1 MVVAPEA
8 VNEKQLFAIDQ
19 FLMRG
24 GTVVIAASPF
34 AVGLDRDLTVEKK
47 ATGLE
52 EWLAFN
58 GIQLRQEMV
67 LDPQNSP
74 FPVPVQRQVAG
85 FSVQETR
92 LVNYPYFVDIRPDA
106 MNGDSGLTAGLNQ
119 LTMNWASPIEI
130 DAEKNKERK
139 IIRLL
144 ESSEKSWVSAETKV
158 QPNFKA
164 HGELGFAV
172 GEKQGKRLLGVAVEG
187 QFTSLFQ

>member
-8 VNEKQLFAIDQ
+8 VNEKQLFAMDQ

-58 GIQLRQEMV
+58 GIKLSEEMV

-74 FPVPVQRQVAG
+74 FPVPVQRQ
-85 FSVQETR
+85 
-92 LVNYPYFVDIRPDA
+92 
-106 MNGDSGLTAGLNQ
+106 
-119 LTMNWASPIEI
+119 W
-130 DAEKNKERK
+130 
-139 IIRLL
+139 
-144 ESSEKSWVSAETKV
+144 
-158 QPNFKA
+158 
-164 HGELGFAV
+164 
-172 GEKQGKRLLGVAVEG
+172 
-187 QFTSLFQ
+187 